1 MAIQNVEINVK
12 TNTGYD
18 QLYPSNNASYCF
30 FSTAGTYLTSTNVAN
45 ALDELAIKVNNAQTS
60 ADSRAASLSV
70 SNATLTLSNESGATL
85 SAVTVNNVA
94 NATNAT
100 TADAATKSTQ
110 DESGNNIKHTYA
122 ATLIGSNAWVGLYN
136 KNNGN
141 IGGHTVN
148 NVANAGNADIA
159 SKVTINRL
167 GAAPTITD
175 EYARFY
181 TGAVGGNGA
190 IMPIGAKHG
199 GSFLPYQFALEET
212 DFIHAYPIG
221 HSYVAEYL
229 FYLRF

>member
-70 SNATLTLSNESGATL
+70 SNATLTLSNKSGATL

-94 NATNAT
+94 NANYATAAGSATNAT
-100 TADAATKSTQ
+100 NDSSGANIRTSYASTLRA
-110 DESGNNIKHTYA
+110 SN
-122 ATLIGSNAWVGLYN
+122 ATLTLEN
-136 KNNGN
+136 KNGTALSTA
-141 IGGHTVN
+141 TVN

-167 GAAPTITD
+167 GAAPTITA

-181 TGAVGGNGA
+181 TGAVGGNYA
-190 IMPIGAKHG
+190 IMPISAKHG
-199 GSFLPYQFALEET
+199 ASFLPYQFALEEPN
-212 DFIHAYPIG
+212 FIHAYPIG
-221 HSYVAEYL
+221 HSYAAENL